1 MRVAIGRC
9 STSAGEQVVA
19 LTDARVYVLSTLLT
33 LAGHSGPDR
42 SLPEVLAGGEAEVD
56 RIEAALEWAE
66 QAGVEP
72 SGPGGDAWYPR
83 GPMERVAPDGG
94 TGATSGTGAPSGP
107 RLRAPITLANE
118 VHCFGDIFLSH
129 LLAGGNPVPDRVGI
143 FNKLTT
149 DVVGPWE
156 PIVRPRV
163 HEGNMVGGTELTI
176 VIGRR
181 GRYWTPA
188 EAKDAIWGYTV
199 LNDVTLRGLHPQLGP
214 TLKAFESSAPLGPYL
229 VPRRYIP
236 DPHAVGL
243 EMRIDGREVQKGNTS
258 DMRFDLFE
266 SLAELSKWHTL
277 HPGDVIATGDI
288 GSRENL
294 APGSVVECEV
304 DGVGVLVNPV
314 VMG

>member
-1 MRVAIGRC
+1 VRVAIGLVAAPEGDVVAAVTVARIYPLPALLTMAGGDA
-9 STSAGEQVVA
+9 SSAG
-19 LTDARVYVLSTLLT
+19 
-33 LAGHSGPDR
+33 
-42 SLPEVLAGGEAEVD
+42 SLPAILEAGEPAVD
-56 RIEAALEWAE
+56 GIEAAVRWAE
-66 QAGVEP
+66 ESGLAPVVDGRTIWFDRAAG
-72 SGPGGDAWYPR
+72 DR
-83 GPMERVAPDGG
+83 GAAE
-94 TGATSGTGAPSGP
+94 P
-107 RLRAPITLANE
+107 RLKAPITLANK

-129 LLAGGNPVPDRVGI
+129 LLAGNNPVPDRVGI
-143 FNKLTT
+143 FAKLTQ
-149 DVVGPWE
+149 DVIGPGE

-176 VIGRR
+176 VIGKR

-214 TLKAFESSAPLGPYL
+214 TLKAFESSAPLGPAL
-229 VPRRYIP
+229 VPRRHVA

-243 EMRIDGREVQKGNTS
+243 KMRLDGREIQDGNTR

-266 SLAELSKWHTL
+266 SVAELSKWHTL
-277 HPGDVIATGDI
+277 RPGDVIATGDI

-304 DGVGVLVNPV
+304 EGVGVLANPV

>member
-1 MRVAIGRC
+1 
-9 STSAGEQVVA
+9 
-19 LTDARVYVLSTLLT
+19 
-33 LAGHSGPDR
+33 
-42 SLPEVLAGGEAEVD
+42 
-56 RIEAALEWAE
+56 
-66 QAGVEP
+66 VEP
-72 SGPGGDAWYPR
+72 
-83 GPMERVAPDGG
+83 VVDGG
-94 TGATSGTGAPSGP
+94 LVWLERSDGSDGP
-107 RLRAPITLANE
+107 RLLAPITLANE

-129 LLAGGNPVPDRVGI
+129 LLAGNNPVPDRVGI
-143 FNKLTT
+143 FAKLTQ
-149 DVVGPWE
+149 DVIGPWE

-163 HEGNMVGGTELTI
+163 HDGNMVGGTELTI

-188 EAKDAIWGYTV
+188 EAKAAIWGYTV

-229 VPRRYIP
+229 VPRRFVA

-243 EMRIDGREVQKGNTS
+243 RMRVDGREIQDGNTR

-266 SLAELSKWHTL
+266 SLAELSNWHTL
-277 HPGDVIATGDI
+277 KPGDVIATGDI

-304 DGVGVLVNPV
+304 EGVGVLANPV

>member
-1 MRVAIGRC
+1 M
-9 STSAGEQVVA
+9 
-19 LTDARVYVLSTLLT
+19 L
-33 LAGHSGPDR
+33 
-42 SLPEVLAGGEAEVD
+42 
-56 RIEAALEWAE
+56 WAE
-66 QAGVEP
+66 ESGVEP
-72 SGPGGDAWYPR
+72 VVDGRPVWF
-83 GPMERVAPDGG
+83 ERSAD
-94 TGATSGTGAPSGP
+94 SREP

-129 LLAGGNPVPDRVGI
+129 LLAGNNPVPDRVGI
-143 FNKLTT
+143 FAKLTQ

-163 HEGNMVGGTELTI
+163 HEGSMVGGTELTI

-229 VPRRYIP
+229 VPKRHVP

-243 EMRIDGREVQKGNTS
+243 TMRLDGREIQDGNTR

-266 SLAELSKWHTL
+266 SVAELSNWHTL
-277 HPGDVIATGDI
+277 KPGDVIATGDI

-304 DGVGVLVNPV
+304 EGVGVLANPV